1 MLKKLLYLVK
11 IIQHRK
17 KFRYVLYALIVLLCI
32 AFIGLIAVA
41 FFVVAFLAILIYLLF
56 TGSSTTMSSLLEN
69 NLTYAKEYLNSG
81 VQYIQALQEKLQPM
95 FDVVKQYGQLF

>member
-1 MLKKLLYLVK
+1 MFKKLFYLVK

-17 KFRYVLYALIVLLCI
+17 KFRYVLYTLLALLCI
-32 AFIGLIAVA
+32 AFIGLIAIV
-41 FFVVAFLAILIYLLF
+41 FFVIAFLAILIYSLF
-56 TGSSTTMSSLLEN
+56 TGSSTTMTPLLEN

-81 VQYIQALQEKLQPM
+81 VQYIQMLQEKLQPM